1 MATITNYQDKVRYLM
16 RMGRT
21 ECEARR
27 IADAVDVIP
36 VSHY

>member
-1 MATITNYQDKVRYLM
+1 MATITDYREKVRYLM

-27 IADAVDVIP
+27 IADAVDAIP